1 MSQTTDFTIDGAGY
15 MVAPGTYKRMQ
26 DGMAEGRIGRV
37 IVKDFFGGQR
47 RALQLERDRGW
58 DSEGVGPALFG
69 QGVEPWPY
77 RANYTDGNLT
87 TVTTVRSP
95 HLVAGDR
102 VYVAVGQYLYQS
114 VALSASAWDSFTQV
128 YDAGAGKTI
137 TALAYYQGSVAIC
150 LGNGLDIQVYDPVA
164 DSTSALSAGLK
175 GRHAVGYANRLI
187 YSDPAAGQDVILHM
201 TTGGTGPDQRELD
214 APIVNMGLHDGQ
226 VVIAT
231 RTSLWMLDGRS
242 DPETATWTTDPRPFF
257 THGVWTDE
265 EDFLFLL
272 SYGGKLY
279 TWLANQVMEWNP
291 HGDRAGWRGSGLE
304 GRSCHGATVAG
315 NMLVVCITNRA
326 GRSETWAFDGSGW
339 WLMFTSTSQ
348 TRVWPV
354 HAAGAGTFDLITFR
368 DGSSSVTYD
377 LYRMVYR
384 HDSATNY
391 AASGS
396 YKTSLLDAG
405 ERDKVK
411 AWRRIGATFT
421 SPEIRGNAASTDP
434 VTLDLSYSIDGGQTF
449 TSAVSTTVNDPT
461 ITAIEID
468 SPLSSAVAVSRSI
481 MLRLSF
487 SSVTDWSPVL
497 TSLWA
502 EYELLDAP
510 TRRRRWSFK
519 VHAGDAMIQRD
530 GSPAT
535 RGGRQLAAD
544 LWTAWHT
551 GATIPFH
558 DLDADATGQT
568 YQVRITGISEEIP
581 KPSDGGRWGE
591 SVITLTLV
599 EV

>member
-1 MSQTTDFTIDGAGY
+1 MPQQTDIELDGAGY

-26 DGMAEGRIGRV
+26 DGMAEGRTGRV

-77 RANYTDGNLT
+77 RESYTDGALS
-87 TVTTVRSP
+87 TVTTIRSP

-102 VYVAVGQYLYQS
+102 VYIAVGQYLYRS
-114 VALSASAWDSFTQV
+114 VALSASSWGNFTQV
-128 YDAGAGKTI
+128 YAAGAGKTI
-137 TALAYYQGSVAIC
+137 TALAYYQGKVAIC
-150 LGNGLDIQVYDPVA
+150 LGNGGDIQIYDSA
-164 DSTSALSAGLK
+164 TNSTAALSAGLK

-187 YSDPAAGQDVILHM
+187 YSDPAPGQEVVLHM
-201 TTGGTGPDQRELD
+201 TTGGAGPDQRELD

-242 DPETATWTTDPRPFF
+242 DPDTATWTTDPRPFF
-257 THGVWTDE
+257 THGVWTDD

-291 HGDRAGWRGSGLE
+291 HGDRAGWRASGLD

-315 NMLVVCITNRA
+315 NMLVVCITSRS

-339 WLMFTSTSQ
+339 WLMLVSTSQ

-354 HAAGAGTFDLITFR
+354 HVAGAGNIDLVTFR
-368 DGSSSVTYD
+368 NGSSSVTYD

-434 VTLDLSYSIDGGQTF
+434 ITLDLSYSVDGGQTF
-449 TSAVSTTVNDPT
+449 TSAVSTIVGDPS
-461 ITAIEID
+461 ITAIEFD
-468 SPLSSAVAVSRSI
+468 SPLDSGAAVSRSI

-487 SSVTDWSPVL
+487 ASVTDWSPVL

-510 TRRRRWSFK
+510 TRRRKWSFK
-519 VHAGDAMIQRD
+519 VHARDAAIQRD
-530 GSPAT
+530 GSPAART
-535 RGGRQLAAD
+535 GRQLAAD
-544 LWTAWHT
+544 LWTAWQT
-551 GATIPFH
+551 GATVSFR
-558 DLDADATGQT
+558 DLDFDTTARIS
-568 YQVRITGISEEIP
+568 QVRITGITEEIA
-581 KPSDGGRWGE
+581 KPADGGRWGE
-591 SVITLTLV
+591 SVIALTLL